1 MRYILITHCHS
12 DHFADLHI
20 VWEYIRNLNPEY
32 KVKVIAPKGAL
43 KKLLKLYKA
52 LETPRTKKRILTFF
66 EFVELKPGDKVVF
79 EKFSVKAYKMEHN
92 VKHSLGYVLN
102 FNNHTVGFS
111 GDACLCYGVE
121 QLIKDC
127 KVAFIDSSSL
137 QSNKK
142 HLSVGECLELKQKYL
157 STKIYSVHVSDKIVE
172 NFSNKLDIPYV
183 GEEIKF

>member
-43 KKLLKLYKA
+43 KKLLQLYKA
-52 LETPRTKKRILTFF
+52 LDTPRTKKRILTFF

-92 VKHSLGYVLN
+92 IKHSLGYVLN

-111 GDACLCYGVE
+111 GDACLCDGVE

-127 KVAFIDSSSL
+127 KVVFIDSSSL

-142 HLSVGECLELKQKYL
+142 TSFGWRMFRVK
-157 STKIYSVHVSDKIVE
+157 TKISKHKNI
-172 NFSNKLDIPYV
+172 FSSC
-183 GEEIKF
+183 